1 MSRIDKY
8 LNQTS
13 DQFTAEPS
21 LDSFVICPAS
31 LFPEMTPEQFAATQQ
46 IYKAAYEKAW
56 TKVYG
61 SQMNPDDFGWG
72 NGI

>member
-8 LNQTS
+8 FNQTTGTFAS
-13 DQFTAEPS
+13 EPS

-31 LFPEMTPEQFAATQQ
+31 LLPKMSHEQFAATQQ

-56 TKVYG
+56 AKVYG
-61 SQMNPDDFGWG
+61 NGLNPDNFDLGS
-72 NGI
+72 GI

>member
-8 LNQTS
+8 FDQISVQCTS
-13 DQFTAEPS
+13 EPS

-31 LFPEMTPEQFAATQQ
+31 LFPEMSPEQFAATQQ

-56 TKVYG
+56 AKVYG
-61 SQMNPDDFGWG
+61 NGLNPDDFDLGS
-72 NGI
+72 GI

>member
-8 LNQTS
+8 FNQTS
-13 DQFTAEPS
+13 EQFTSEPS

-56 TKVYG
+56 AKVYG
-61 SQMNPDDFGWG
+61 NGSNPDDFDLGS
-72 NGI
+72 GI